1 MSIPYRVVAIEEP
14 SVIIAASSEHR
25 QEAISAVT
33 FAIDALKGMAT
44 IWKKVSYFLVFTDS
58 LYIVFEQWLFL

>member
-1 MSIPYRVVAIEEP
+1 VVFNNVVTAVLFPHRVVAIEEP

-33 FAIDALKGMAT
+33 FAIDALKSMAT
-44 IWKKVSYFLVFTDS
+44 IWKKVRYMHLC
-58 LYIVFEQWLFL
+58 LIN